1 MDEIDLEQ
9 YPHKIKA
16 WEESKKQKIEADD
29 WICEHCQE
37 INKMN
42 MKDKLSCNCKK
53 CLNKN
58 EIIDSMIYQFNR

>member
-9 YPHKIKA
+9 YPDKIKA

-29 WICEHCQE
+29 WICEYCQE

-42 MKDKLSCNCKK
+42 IKDKFSCYCKNCHR
-53 CLNKN
+53 NN
-58 EIIDSMIYQFNR
+58 EVID